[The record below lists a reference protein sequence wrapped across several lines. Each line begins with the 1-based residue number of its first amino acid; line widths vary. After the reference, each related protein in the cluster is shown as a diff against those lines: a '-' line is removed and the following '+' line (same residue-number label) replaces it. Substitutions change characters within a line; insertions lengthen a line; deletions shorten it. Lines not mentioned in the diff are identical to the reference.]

1 MQLKKRLPDEPA
13 EPLWKRVPLQTDAGE
28 LVSDFVMI
36 LSGLKKLGKL
46 QQQEI
51 YDKLYA
57 VLKIYDGDIL
67 LAEINTR
74 LSTLWVSHK
83 PRPGLGTEIASLI
96 HHHVPQAKLISQKFI

>member
-13 EPLWKRVPLQTDAGE
+13 EPLWKRVPLKTDAGE
-28 LVSDFVMI
+28 LVSDFIMI
-36 LSGLKKLGKL
+36 LSDLKKLGAI
-46 QQQEI
+46 QQQQI
-51 YDKLYA
+51 YDKLYQ

-67 LAEINTR
+67 LAEINTK

-96 HHHVPQAKLISQKFI
+96 HHHVPQAKLISQRFV